1 MTERCPDCDRILAT
15 DRDHEIIPEGEGEH
29 LCWRRFHGGKCYE
42 PHDWRGEALA
52 LREQLERVR
61 GALAALVGKLEA
73 VSASPAYMGV
83 WSLYQAHRGRYT
95 GPTYEAEMQKALA
108 ILNGDTD
115 D

>member
-52 LREQLERVR
+52 LREQLARVR
-61 GALAALVGKLEA
+61 EA
-73 VSASPAYMGV
+73 IDDADDKIQLSSRHVLDGI
-83 WSLYQAHRGRYT
+83 R
-95 GPTYEAEMQKALA
+95 A
-108 ILNGDTD
+108 ILNGDTHG
-115 D
+115 